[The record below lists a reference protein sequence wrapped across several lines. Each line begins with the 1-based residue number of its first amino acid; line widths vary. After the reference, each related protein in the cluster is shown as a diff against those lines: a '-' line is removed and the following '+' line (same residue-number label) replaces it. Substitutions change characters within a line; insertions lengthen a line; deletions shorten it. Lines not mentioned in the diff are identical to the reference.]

1 VTAKHNLEI
10 CNDEEYLRTT
20 VKFSDGHETD
30 ITMPDG
36 GCVFEDEEEIQ
47 VRAATEDSDALTWDC
62 QDLSFGAKLDNTSS
76 LLTKKPR
83 LFEKVPA
90 SFVLQVGHKIGIA
103 VYRTFDIT
111 HEDAKAPSNLT
122 LEDFYGQ
129 KLQACIYTG
138 EVTEISANGQSFSH
152 NINTFE
158 GCSGAV
164 VFLLD
169 RNQEVE
175 LEEKFHG
182 MAVGVHVGGLDST
195 NNIAFFF
202 G

>member
-1 VTAKHNLEI
+1 MTAKHNLES
-10 CNDEEYLRTT
+10 CDNEQYLRTT
-20 VKFSDGHETD
+20 VKFADGYETD

-36 GCVFEDEEEIQ
+36 GCLLDGEAEIE
-47 VRAATEDSDALTWDC
+47 VRAATQNSAASTWDC
-62 QDLSFGAKLDNTSS
+62 HDVSFGTKLDNKSS
-76 LLTKKPR
+76 LLTRKPR
-83 LFEKVPA
+83 LFEKVPS
-90 SFVLQVGHKIGIA
+90 SFELRVGHKVGIA

-111 HEDAKAPSNLT
+111 YADAKAPSNVA

-138 EVTEISANGQSFSH
+138 EVTEISASRKTFCH

-169 RNQEVE
+169 RNQEVG
-175 LEEKFHG
+175 LEAFHG
-182 MAVGVHVGGLDST
+182 MAVGVHVGGLDLT

-202 G
+202 